1 MRGTIIGDI
10 VGSIFEFDNYKAID
24 FTPFFN
30 PDAFFTD
37 DTICTIAIADSLLNN
52 REPAVALHDW
62 CNRYID
68 VGGFGNRFSI
78 WLASDD
84 PKPYGSTG
92 NGSAMRISP
101 VGLLASSLD
110 EVATLTKMV
119 TEVTHNTAPAIT
131 GATATASA
139 IYLARTGASKDEIA
153 AYVTTVFGY
162 DLSRSI
168 EEIRAT
174 YTYSELAENTCP
186 EAICCALQAHSFEE
200 AIRNAISIGGDSD
213 TIAAIVGG
221 IAEALYGIPEG
232 IQEQGISY
240 LPEDMKKIVHLLY
253 GNAYNR
259 DLLVAAV

>member
-1 MRGTIIGDI
+1 MLGAIIGDI
-10 VGSIFEFDNYKAID
+10 VGSVFEFDNYKAID
-24 FTPFFN
+24 FTPFFH

-37 DTICTIAIADSLLNN
+37 DTICTIAIADSLLNS

-62 CNRYID
+62 CNRYIH

-84 PKPYGSTG
+84 PKPYGSAG

-119 TEVTHNTAPAIT
+119 TEVTHNTAPAIA

-139 IYLARTGASKDEIA
+139 IYLARTGARKDEIRSF
-153 AYVTTVFGY
+153 VTSVFGY

-168 EEIRAT
+168 DEIRAT
-174 YTYSELAENTCP
+174 YIYSELAENTCP
-186 EAICCALQAHSFEE
+186 EAICCALQAQSFEE

-213 TIAAIVGG
+213 TIAAIAGG
-221 IAEALYGIPEG
+221 ISEALYGVPEEIG
-232 IQEQGISY
+232 TQGFSY
-240 LPEDMKKIVHLLY
+240 LPDEMNSVIAQLY
-253 GNAYNR
+253 ADSR
-259 DLLVAAV
+259 